1 MARAADPA
9 LPDSHHDE
17 IDFLIIT
24 GMSGAG
30 RTHAAN
36 TMEDQGWFVIDNLP
50 PSLIPKVAELVQR
63 PKSAIDRVALVVG
76 REGFYLDELAPA
88 LNRLRKSGARV
99 RILFLDASDEV
110 LVRRYE
116 GTRRRHPLSD
126 ELDRVSEGI
135 GRERERLEPL
145 KAEADP

>member
-1 MARAADPA
+1 RSPRPRPASSRVPPSTTRRRAFRGSCSSGPRSSSRYADRMARTAGAAIDA
-9 LPDSHHDE
+9 DTTDE

-63 PKSAIDRVALVVG
+63 PGSAIDRVALVVG

-88 LNRLRKSGARV
+88 LHKLR
-99 RILFLDASDEV
+99 
-110 LVRRYE
+110 
-116 GTRRRHPLSD
+116 
-126 ELDRVSEGI
+126 
-135 GRERERLEPL
+135 
-145 KAEADP
+145 

>member
-63 PKSAIDRVALVVG
+63 PGSAIDRVALVVG
-76 REGFYLDELAPA
+76 REGSNLDELAAA
-88 LNRLRKSGARV
+88 LHKLRKSGARV
-99 RILFLDASDEV
+99 RILFLDAGDDV

-116 GTRRRHPLSD
+116 GTRRRHPLAD
-126 ELDRVSEGI
+126 EIDRVSEGI
-135 GRERERLEPL
+135 GRERELL
-145 KAEADP
+145 DSVKAEA